1 MSDEPNQRQTAL
13 FSVQPS
19 CGESLFVLF
28 IAPGVLAWLVV
39 GKLAP
44 DATDMVYVAST
55 LGFYVLFLIGSII
68 VWTFTCWIT
77 GRSRQQP
84 VSDDEEE
91 T

>member
-1 MSDEPNQRQTAL
+1 MSDEPSQRPAAL

-44 DATDMVYVAST
+44 DATGMVYVANM
-55 LGFYVLFLIGSII
+55 LGFYVMFLIGSII

-84 VSDDEEE
+84 VANDEEE
-91 T
+91 S